1 MSEDTNEPAPASG
14 EPLENTAPVPPVEA
28 ATPVETAAATTP
40 AKPRFQDRVLG
51 MKAVAGVALASVVL
65 GGAGGAVLGAISNG
79 DDDSGRGN
87 RFGGPMTNRMPGQ
100 DGNQLQQPGD
110 GQMVPPG
117 TQGQLPPGLPPQDG
131 STESESGDSTDS

>member
-1 MSEDTNEPAPASG
+1 MSEDTNEPAPAPG
-14 EPLENTAPVPPVEA
+14 EPFQNTAPVPPVE
-28 ATPVETAAATTP
+28 PVETTAATAP
-40 AKPRFQDRVLG
+40 AKARFQDRVLG

-79 DDDSGRGN
+79 DDSGSGN
-87 RFGGPMTNRMPGQ
+87 RFGGPMTNMMPGQ
-100 DGNQLQQPGD
+100 DGNQLQQPSG